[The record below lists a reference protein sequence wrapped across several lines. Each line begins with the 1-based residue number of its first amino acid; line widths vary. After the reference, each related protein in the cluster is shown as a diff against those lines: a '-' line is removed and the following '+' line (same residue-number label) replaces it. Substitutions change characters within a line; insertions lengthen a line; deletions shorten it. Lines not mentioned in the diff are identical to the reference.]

1 MNEAQFLRETF
12 AGLPMAECNGCHGC
26 ASRCVGNLRITRTE
40 FDAIRDYLGGG
51 MYFPT
56 VRTSREMLA
65 PCEFSEPDGPHCVIY
80 PVRPLICRLFG
91 IVPWL
96 PCPLGRALPTVPDA
110 AEIMQQYQQF
120 ERRSFREWLHCS
132 ASHKLPAARD
142 AAMHTGRMQ
151 TYRHGDS

>member
-1 MNEAQFLRETF
+1 MRQTF
-12 AGLPMAECNGCHGC
+12 ARLPTADCEGCHGC

-40 FDAIRDYLGGG
+40 FEAIGDYLGGG
-51 MYFPT
+51 MYFPAA
-56 VRTSREMLA
+56 RTNAQMVV

-120 ERRSFREWLHCS
+120 ERHSFRQWLRCGPS
-132 ASHKLPAARD
+132 RGTVLAPD
-142 AAMHTGRMQ
+142 AATRTGRMQ
-151 TYRHGDS
+151 TSRHGNS